1 MNTAICPFSGDPIT
15 YGHMDIIE
23 RAAGQFDKVIAAIG
37 INPLKQYSFTMEER
51 LQMAREAL
59 KHLPNVEVDRYE
71 GLLADFAHRRN
82 ATAIIRGI
90 RNHED
95 FEYEWMLHQINE
107 GIDKT
112 LETFWMPCKKDKEEI
127 SSTSVKKMWHTGA
140 DVSALVP
147 PPVISL
153 FRQKSV

>member
-15 YGHMDIIE
+15 YGHIDIIE
-23 RAAGQFDKVIAAIG
+23 RAAGQFDVVIAAIG
-37 INPLKQYSFTMEER
+37 INPIKQYNFTLEER
-51 LQMAREAL
+51 VQMAREAL
-59 KHLPNVEVDRYE
+59 KHLLNVQVDSYE
-71 GLLADFAHRRN
+71 GLLADFARLKK

-107 GIDKT
+107 GIDEH
-112 LETFWMPCKKDKEEI
+112 LETFWMPCKKDKEGI
-127 SSTSVKKMWHTGA
+127 SSTAVKKLWQSGS
-140 DVSALVP
+140 DISDLVP

-153 FRQKSV
+153 FRQKAV